1 MLPMVMSII
10 LAAGLYIGHCLAP
23 TIEQPQGEAQKNY
36 QKLQDII
43 HLLDQRYVDS
53 IDREDLF
60 ERTIADMLH
69 SLDPHSNYI
78 PARDLQALNEQIDGQ
93 FSGVGV
99 RFFVIRDTICITNVL
114 PGSPSER
121 AGIKSGDKII
131 KIDGKTVAGKLISN
145 DEVMSSLKGKTNTE
159 VKVVVLRGKKRLQK
173 TITRGAIPI
182 ESVISHYMIS
192 GDVGFIK
199 INSFSRTT
207 ADEFRQVAKSLK
219 QKGMKKIILD
229 LRNNGGGVLT
239 AATQIADEFLSA
251 NKTIVVTKGENF
263 PRQEYRSTSVGEL
276 EKMPVAILINANSAS
291 ASEILAGAIQDND
304 RGTIVGRRSFG
315 KGLVQE
321 DMQLRDGSNL
331 RLTIARYYTP
341 TGRCIQKPYSG
352 DMSEY
357 YEDHASRYDNGELYH
372 VDSSVFVDSLKFTT
386 PGGKLVYGGG
396 GIMPDIFVPYDS
408 SGITPYFTAL
418 RFTSA
423 FTTFAFDYVS
433 NKRNKW
439 KTPAAFTRQFKVGTD
454 LLRQF
459 AEYANDEYQIPM
471 RGNQLNY
478 SSKLISKVLK
488 AEIARQ
494 IWVEQGYYQSINT
507 TDKEVKAALKVLR

>member
-1 MLPMVMSII
+1 
-10 LAAGLYIGHCLAP
+10 
-23 TIEQPQGEAQKNY
+23 
-36 QKLQDII
+36 
-43 HLLDQRYVDS
+43 
-53 IDREDLF
+53 
-60 ERTIADMLH
+60 
-69 SLDPHSNYI
+69 
-78 PARDLQALNEQIDGQ
+78 
-93 FSGVGV
+93 
-99 RFFVIRDTICITNVL
+99 
-114 PGSPSER
+114 
-121 AGIKSGDKII
+121 
-131 KIDGKTVAGKLISN
+131 
-145 DEVMSSLKGKTNTE
+145 
-159 VKVVVLRGKKRLQK
+159 
-173 TITRGAIPI
+173 
-182 ESVISHYMIS
+182 
-192 GDVGFIK
+192 
-199 INSFSRTT
+199 
-207 ADEFRQVAKSLK
+207 
-219 QKGMKKIILD
+219 
-229 LRNNGGGVLT
+229 
-239 AATQIADEFLSA
+239 
-251 NKTIVVTKGENF
+251 
-263 PRQEYRSTSVGEL
+263 
-276 EKMPVAILINANSAS
+276 
-291 ASEILAGAIQDND
+291 
-304 RGTIVGRRSFG
+304 
-315 KGLVQE
+315 
-321 DMQLRDGSNL
+321 
-331 RLTIARYYTP
+331 
-341 TGRCIQKPYSG
+341 
-352 DMSEY
+352 MSEY